1 MEKNGKLGQ
10 NQVMIDR
17 ETARTA
23 ATSGEAN
30 GQASPELASR
40 VRQLEA
46 EVSALEQENKA
57 LRFQFERALE
67 YRQKSHCELV
77 LLLTS
82 LVSKL
87 PINDIG
93 VIVSRLVE
101 HNSNVTE
108 FMKALTGAS
117 PATELKQPALLKTLD
132 QTKRDLTAALKPIAE
147 ELIGLAPPL
156 ETETLRSLM
165 ENPDLFFSPRVV
177 RATRCYVKGLAPRER
192 IVRDFGEAAL
202 VLFNDLTTDPKFNPR
217 PKQEEIVLGFKEDF
231 PALFE
236 RDTSLEP
243 AKRERLLEL
252 YRRVQA
258 SKAQTA
264 EARAQKIAFVK
275 FSFLIE
281 LIHYYEHQATEAP
294 DVMFARRLPALI
306 EQLVLPSPEAV
317 LEERS
322 ITPAEDLLQF
332 IISPDH
338 RQMVINN
345 LGKTDRAGKLLKHV
359 MRLRGAK
366 AGGLDADHAVAE
378 FIRFV
383 LPSPPEKAPSAQS
396 LATLLRLF
404 KPEMQRLVIKA
415 VMVSDRVRKEEG
427 EELGKNIAAELGLKA
442 PPGQA
447 KEPGGLPP
455 EVERQIAWAKVQDL
469 IARRADPA
477 SIAAAIRDRLNAKY
491 DAEEIRQSWLTLIEA
506 DSMTLIRIL
515 CHLPY
520 LPGGKTD
527 AIARPV
533 LQTYVGRLVHEKYA
547 STYHKITTSL
557 KNMYHAKPDSP
568 TLVNFLALVRWA
580 EPGAADKLCADV
592 GMPVPA

>member
-1 MEKNGKLGQ
+1 MEKSGRLGQ
-10 NQVMIDR
+10 NQVMIDT
-17 ETARTA
+17 EMAQAA
-23 ATSGEAN
+23 ATSGDAN
-30 GQASPELASR
+30 GQASPELTSR

-46 EVSALEQENKA
+46 DVSALEQENKA

-108 FMKALTGAS
+108 YLKALTGAS
-117 PATELKQPALLKTLD
+117 TGAELKQPALLKTLD
-132 QTKRDLTAALKPIAE
+132 QTKCDLTAALKPIAE
-147 ELIGLAPPL
+147 ELIGLDPPL
-156 ETETLRSLM
+156 EPPMLRSLV
-165 ENPDLFFSPRVV
+165 ENPDLFFSPQVV
-177 RATRCYVKGLAPRER
+177 RATRCYVKGLVPRER
-192 IVRDFGEAAL
+192 IVREFGEAAL
-202 VLFNDLTTDPKFNPR
+202 VFFNDLTTDPKFNPR

-243 AKRERLLEL
+243 AKRQQFFEL
-252 YRRVQA
+252 YQRVQA
-258 SKAQTA
+258 SKTQTA
-264 EARAQKIAFVK
+264 AARAQKVAFLR

-281 LIHYYEHQATEAP
+281 LVHYYEHQTTEAP
-294 DVMFARRLPALI
+294 DVIFARRLPALI
-306 EQLVLPSPEAV
+306 EQLVLSSPDAT
-317 LEERS
+317 LEENS
-322 ITPAEDLLQF
+322 IAPAEDLLRF
-332 IISPDH
+332 IINPDH

-359 MRLRGAK
+359 MRLREAK
-366 AGGLDADHAVAE
+366 PGELDTDHTVAD
-378 FIRFV
+378 FLRFV
-383 LPSPPEKAPSAQS
+383 LPTPPDKAPSPQS

-404 KPEMQRLVIKA
+404 KPDMQRLVIKA
-415 VMVSDRVRKEEG
+415 IMTSDRVRKEDG
-427 EELGKNIAAELGLKA
+427 EELGKAIAAELGLKA
-442 PPGQA
+442 PAEHG
-447 KEPGGLPP
+447 KEHGGLPP
-455 EVERQIAWAKVQDL
+455 EVERQIAWAKVEDL
-469 IARRADPA
+469 IARRANPA

-506 DSMTLIRIL
+506 DSMALIRIL

-547 STYHKITTSL
+547 STYHKIAISL

-580 EPGAADKLCADV
+580 EPGAANKLCADI